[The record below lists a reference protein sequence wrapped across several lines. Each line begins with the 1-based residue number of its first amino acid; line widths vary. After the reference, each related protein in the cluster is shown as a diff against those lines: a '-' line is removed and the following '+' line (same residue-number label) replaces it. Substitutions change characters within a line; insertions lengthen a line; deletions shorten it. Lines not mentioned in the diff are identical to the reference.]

1 MPSTNKMAEV
11 PRKWHFCSI
20 SQTSPSSR
28 LPWQQLIHRCN
39 DVALRS
45 FSTAAEYRLSTD
57 TWTWREI
64 NYTKNGCAL
73 VSLLSTI
80 NRVNFKVSFPCPHGT
95 TYCVRERETDSL
107 FTRNVFWPVSNIPPT
122 NEVCEGYV
130 FTLVSHSVHRGERGL
145 HPEEGLHWGGL
156 HCEVC
161 IQEGVYIGG
170 RGGVLHPGGL
180 GRPPITYYGGVCI
193 QEEVCIQDGDLHP
206 GEVCIQK
213 GGHRILQYTVNERA
227 VGILLECILVMFS
240 IVPMVAV
247 WITDRMSMGFGPLF
261 WRQ

>member
-1 MPSTNKMAEV
+1 MSSTNKMAEV

-57 TWTWREI
+57 TWTCREI
-64 NYTKNGCAL
+64 NYTKNGCVL

-80 NRVNFKVSFPCPHGT
+80 NRVIGKVSFPCPHRT

-107 FTRNVFWPVSNIPPT
+107 FTRNVFWLT

-130 FTLVSHSVHRGERGL
+130 FTLVSHSVHAGRGVCIERGI
-145 HPEEGLHWGGL
+145 
-156 HCEVC
+156 C
-161 IQEGVYIGG
+161 IQEGVCIGG
-170 RGGVLHPGGL
+170 GGVLHPGGL
-180 GRPPITYYGGVCI
+180 GRPPPQHILWGSLHPGGGLH
-193 QEEVCIQDGDLHP
+193 QGGGLHP
-206 GEVCIQK
+206 GEVCIQE
-213 GGHRILQYTVNERA
+213 GGHRILQYTVNGRA

-240 IVPMVAV
+240 NVPMVAV
-247 WITDRMSMGFGPLF
+247 WITDRMSMGLGPLF